1 METVLLHKSAFL
13 YVTSI
18 FRLSSFVFANALLT
32 GITKTFVPFYSSF
45 PEIFRNFAAQIND
58 QSIKKMNIFWDTIA
72 HYNAG
77 TWIYQVII
85 TLTGI
90 FLTYSLFKSPTK
102 KIKVAMKL
110 YLIFLNVWIAAVYYM
125 IYCEPRSYNSS
136 LAGFWGI
143 MALFWIYDLK
153 VNYTPFERTHKHTT
167 LAVLLCTLP
176 LAYPLFSIIR
186 GMSFPMMTSPVMPCS
201 IAVFTIGL
209 LLAFSKRVNI
219 FLVMFLCHWALI
231 GFTKTYFFHIP
242 EDFLLASSAVPG
254 LYLFFKEYTASHLHT
269 STHFRARMINLAL
282 IIACGAIGVLFMISM
297 VCELAQE
304 QALSK

>member
-1 METVLLHKSAFL
+1 
-13 YVTSI
+13 
-18 FRLSSFVFANALLT
+18 
-32 GITKTFVPFYSSF
+32 
-45 PEIFRNFAAQIND
+45 
-58 QSIKKMNIFWDTIA
+58 MNIFWDTIA

-176 LAYPLFSIIR
+176 LAYPLLSIIR